1 MLMAVDDGVLKR
13 YGLPKPMV
21 ERVLFEV
28 YQTVVLELFEL
39 TQQPLRFLL
48 RQPASNHRLRYL
60 LGGLA
65 IKLMAFGESAFVQ
78 PGKGSTHTGVNG
90 RSPRLDDD

>member
-1 MLMAVDDGVLKR
+1 MAATSQTIHG
-13 YGLPKPMV
+13 GLA
-21 ERVLFEV
+21 L
-28 YQTVVLELFEL
+28 QTLEL

-65 IKLMAFGESAFVQ
+65 IKLVAYGESAFVQ
-78 PGKGSTHTGVNG
+78 PGKGSTHAGVNG
-90 RSPRLDDD
+90 GSAEFDDDRDLIVVAVTKSVEGHG